1 MESRIKDLENRL
13 MNAQKATANSRRLYN
28 SAFLAEEPGDDDL
41 TGTMSFIP
49 EITTAMG
56 TTWTIICGALV
67 MFMNAGFALLES
79 GVCRSVSCQSVFL
92 KNMLDACFGTILWF
106 LCGYTFMYG
115 SLADDTPLQV
125 IGGIDTG
132 SGFFGDGM
140 IDASADPIVQMG

>member
-1 MESRIKDLENRL
+1 MDARMLADSAQMEARIKALEERL
-13 MNAQKATANSRRLYN
+13 QQADSRRLYN
-28 SAFLAEEPGDDDL
+28 SAWFNDSTEDDY

-56 TTWTIICGALV
+56 TTWTILCGALV

-106 LCGYTFMYG
+106 TIGYTLMYG
-115 SLADDTPLQV
+115 EDATGTMVIHLDFGQLFGMGMLAED
-125 IGGIDTG
+125 G
-132 SGFFGDGM
+132 S
-140 IDASADPIVQMG
+140 P